1 MSSFC
6 ERKLS
11 EEDLL
16 GCWEIVS
23 CKLSDECYSAVEGV
37 QFHLEEGGDLIWIVP
52 PALEQ
57 ESLPFFSCETFVFD
71 SFSGE
76 LVCYGNNVDKIAL
89 KVSKLITREY
99 EDMIDHCSYMHNLSS
114 CEM

>member
-1 MSSFC
+1 
-6 ERKLS
+6 
-11 EEDLL
+11 
-16 GCWEIVS
+16 
-23 CKLSDECYSAVEGV
+23 
-37 QFHLEEGGDLIWIVP
+37 
-52 PALEQ
+52 
-57 ESLPFFSCETFVFD
+57 VFD